1 MGDFEKGTGGTQDY
15 EPTEAEEVLGSMPD
29 FGEFMKNNDSLDS
42 AKILQVYE
50 IFTYTNDNKD
60 RQNAERAINE
70 ALRKNGKTVFEN
82 LCDEINNSYIKSND
96 KGDEDFGAWSV
107 ASAMISASCIEKIED
122 SEDKEIGRA
131 EALIFENKALQKIAH
146 PDIYPRL
153 VYDGQV
159 LERVASRYK
168 KLREDGEVNQ
178 DFDAYLK
185 SLSEG
190 YGLMA
195 HSIQI
200 GGDGHIAPEQLAEW
214 KAINRIIKNC
224 HYLKMDQQSEKDG
237 NYRIP
242 GILEEQVN
250 SYVESENQPNSVVS
264 SDEHPKTTKA
274 AEEGLY
280 QPVNTEAKDKKVDSE
295 VGANNEPKESRFA
308 SLEAMADDFDP
319 DKARK
324 PQEAERNE
332 KNVDADSN
340 SGEIQEQLGEQ
351 IRQTIESVRQYL
363 DSAESLIQFM
373 SSSKI
378 SPTVEELK
386 KITQNMLVLS
396 NQTSAKI
403 DRRAKDEEFLGLLYE
418 YFQMKISVMLNEGV
432 SIAEGI
438 HKANRPLLHSK
449 ETLDFL
455 RNDDQLITLFGN
467 MKQALV
473 EN

>member
-1 MGDFEKGTGGTQDY
+1 MGDFEKGTGGAQDY
-15 EPTEAEEVLGSMPD
+15 EPTEAEKVLGSMPD
-29 FGEFMKNNDSLDS
+29 FGEFMENNDNLDS
-42 AKILQVYE
+42 AKILRVYE
-50 IFTYTNDNKD
+50 IFTFTNDNKH
-60 RQNAERAINE
+60 RQNAERAINK
-70 ALRKNGKTVFEN
+70 ALQKNGKTVFEN

-96 KGDEDFGAWSV
+96 KGDEDFGAWDV
-107 ASAMISASCIEKIED
+107 ASAMISANCIKKIED
-122 SEDKEIGRA
+122 SKDKEVGCA

-159 LERVASRYK
+159 LERFASCYK
-168 KLREDGEVNQ
+168 KLREDGKVNQ
-178 DFDAYLK
+178 DFDVYLK

-195 HSIQI
+195 HSVQI

-214 KAINRIIKNC
+214 KALNRIIKNC
-224 HYLKMDQQSEKDG
+224 HYLKMNQQSEKDA

-242 GILEEQVN
+242 DILEEQVN
-250 SYVESENQPNSVVS
+250 SFVESKNEPNSVVS

-274 AEEGLY
+274 VEEGLD
-280 QPVNTEAKDKKVDSE
+280 QPVNTETKDKKVDSE
-295 VGANNEPKESRFA
+295 VGA
-308 SLEAMADDFDP
+308 
-319 DKARK
+319 
-324 PQEAERNE
+324 NE

-340 SGEIQEQLGEQ
+340 SGEIQEQSGEQ
-351 IRQTIESVRQYL
+351 IRQKIESVRQYL
-363 DSAESLIQFM
+363 DSAESLIQLM

-378 SPTVEELK
+378 SPTVEELQ
-386 KITQNMLVLS
+386 KITQNMLDLS
-396 NQTSAKI
+396 NQTSARI
-403 DRRAKDEEFLGLLYE
+403 DERVGDKEFLGLLYE

-438 HKANRPLLHSK
+438 HEAIRPLLHSK

-455 RNDDQLITLFGN
+455 RNDGQLITLFGN
-467 MKQALV
+467 MQQALV

>member
-1 MGDFEKGTGGTQDY
+1 MGDFEKATGGAQDY

-29 FGEFMKNNDSLDS
+29 FGEFMKDNDNLDS

-50 IFTYTNDNKD
+50 IFTPTNDNKG

-70 ALRKNGKTVFEN
+70 ALQKNGKTVFEN
-82 LCDEINNSYIKSND
+82 LCDKINNSYIKSND
-96 KGDEDFGAWSV
+96 KGDEDFGAWDV
-107 ASAMISASCIEKIED
+107 ASAMISANCIKKIED
-122 SEDKEIGRA
+122 SKDKEIGCA

-159 LERVASRYK
+159 LERVAGRYK

-195 HSIQI
+195 HSVQI

-214 KAINRIIKNC
+214 KAINRIINNC
-224 HYLKMDQQSEKDG
+224 HYLKMNQQSEKDG

-250 SYVESENQPNSVVS
+250 SYVESENELNSVVS

-274 AEEGLY
+274 VEE
-280 QPVNTEAKDKKVDSE
+280 
-295 VGANNEPKESRFA
+295 
-308 SLEAMADDFDP
+308 
-319 DKARK
+319 
-324 PQEAERNE
+324 ERNE
-332 KNVDADSN
+332 NNVDADSN
-340 SGEIQEQLGEQ
+340 SGEIQEQSSEQ
-351 IRQTIESVRQYL
+351 IRQKIESVRQYL
-363 DSAESLIQFM
+363 DSAKSLIQFM
-373 SSSKI
+373 SSSEI
-378 SPTVEELK
+378 SPTVEELQ
-386 KITQNMLVLS
+386 KITQNMLDLS
-396 NQTSAKI
+396 NRTSARI
-403 DRRAKDEEFLGLLYE
+403 DERAGDEEFLGLLYE
-418 YFQMKISVMLNEGV
+418 NFQMKISEMLNEGV

-438 HKANRPLLHSK
+438 HEAIRPLLHSK

-455 RNDDQLITLFGN
+455 KNNDQLITLFGN

>member
-1 MGDFEKGTGGTQDY
+1 MGDFEKGTGGAQDY

-29 FGEFMKNNDSLDS
+29 FGEFRNNNDNLDS

-50 IFTYTNDNKD
+50 IFTSTNDNKN

-70 ALRKNGKTVFEN
+70 ALQKNGKTVFEN
-82 LCDEINNSYIKSND
+82 LCDEINNSYIISND
-96 KGDEDFGAWSV
+96 KGDEDFGAWDV
-107 ASAMISASCIEKIED
+107 ASAMISANCIKKIED
-122 SEDKEIGRA
+122 SKDKEIGCA

-159 LERVASRYK
+159 LERVAGRYK

-178 DFDAYLK
+178 DFDVYLK

-195 HSIQI
+195 HSVQI
-200 GGDGHIAPEQLAEW
+200 GGEGHITPEQLAEW
-214 KAINRIIKNC
+214 KAINRIINNC
-224 HYLKMDQQSEKDG
+224 HYLKMNQQSEKDG

-250 SYVESENQPNSVVS
+250 SYVESENEPNSVVS

-274 AEEGLY
+274 VEEGLE

-295 VGANNEPKESRFA
+295 VGANNEPEESRFA
-308 SLEAMADDFDP
+308 SLKDFDP
-319 DKARK
+319 DKDRK
-324 PQEAERNE
+324 LQEAERNE

-351 IRQTIESVRQYL
+351 IRQKIESVRQYL
-363 DSAESLIQFM
+363 DSAKSLNQFM
-373 SSSKI
+373 SSSEI
-378 SPTVEELK
+378 SPTVKELQ

-403 DRRAKDEEFLGLLYE
+403 DGRAKDEEFLGLLYE

-438 HKANRPLLHSK
+438 HEAIRPLLHSK
-449 ETLDFL
+449 KTSDFL

>member
-15 EPTEAEEVLGSMPD
+15 EPTETEKVLGSMPD
-29 FGEFMKNNDSLDS
+29 FGEFMKNNDNLDS

-50 IFTYTNDNKD
+50 IFTPTNDNKG

-70 ALRKNGKTVFEN
+70 ALQKNGKTVFEN
-82 LCDEINNSYIKSND
+82 LCDEINNSYIRSND

-107 ASAMISASCIEKIED
+107 ASAMISANCIKKIED
-122 SEDKEIGRA
+122 SEDKEIGCA

-185 SLSEG
+185 SLSKS

-224 HYLKMDQQSEKDG
+224 NYLKMDQQSGKDG

-250 SYVESENQPNSVVS
+250 SYVESENEPNSVVS
-264 SDEHPKTTKA
+264 SDEHPKTTIA
-274 AEEGLY
+274 VEEGLD

-295 VGANNEPKESRFA
+295 VGANNEPNESRFA
-308 SLEAMADDFDP
+308 SLEAMTDDSDP

-324 PQEAERNE
+324 PQEA

-340 SGEIQEQLGEQ
+340 SGEIQEQSGEQ

-438 HKANRPLLHSK
+438 HEANRPLLHSK